1 MKAAVYYITGLLHPV
16 YVYLCKGGLELK
28 NLLIVSFVLLLSI
41 FLAACSQNAEKD
53 GGEKEDVAAV
63 ITDKTS
69 DGEPLKVDK
78 GLLNVEV
85 TIPASFLAGQDIDTV
100 IAEAKN
106 EGIKE
111 VIKNDD
117 GSITYKMSKS
127 EHKKMMKEMEE
138 GIIKSVEE
146 IKTGEDFTSI
156 KDVSYNK
163 SFSEFTLSVNQEE
176 FENSLD
182 SIASF
187 GLAVT
192 GMYYQLFNGVNP
204 EKYKVTVIFKNES
217 NGEVINTIVYPD
229 DLNEKE

>member
-1 MKAAVYYITGLLHPV
+1 M
-16 YVYLCKGGLELK
+16 K
-28 NLLIVSFVLLLSI
+28 NLLLVSFVLLLSI
-41 FLAACSQNAEKD
+41 FLAACSQNAQKED
-53 GGEKEDVAAV
+53 GKKEDVAEV
-63 ITDKTS
+63 TTDKTS

-85 TIPASFLAGQDIDTV
+85 TIPASFLEGQDIDTV

>member
-1 MKAAVYYITGLLHPV
+1 
-16 YVYLCKGGLELK
+16 LK
-28 NLLIVSFVLLLSI
+28 NLLLVSFVLLLSI
-41 FLAACSQNAEKD
+41 FLAACSQNAQKED
-53 GGEKEDVAAV
+53 GKKEDVAEV
-63 ITDKTS
+63 TTDKTS

-85 TIPASFLAGQDIDTV
+85 TIPASFLEGQDIDTV

>member
-1 MKAAVYYITGLLHPV
+1 M
-16 YVYLCKGGLELK
+16 K
-28 NLLIVSFVLLLSI
+28 NLLLVSFVLLLSI
-41 FLAACSQNAEKD
+41 FLAACSQNAQKED
-53 GGEKEDVAAV
+53 GKKEDVAEV
-63 ITDKTS
+63 TTDKTS

-85 TIPASFLAGQDIDTV
+85 TIPASFLEGQDIDTV

-117 GSITYKMSKS
+117 GSLTYKMSKS

-163 SFSEFTLSVNQEE
+163 SFSEFTLSVNKK
-176 FENSLD
+176 NSKTALTLLLR
-182 SIASF
+182 
-187 GLAVT
+187 LAWLSQVCT
-192 GMYYQLFNGVNP
+192 
-204 EKYKVTVIFKNES
+204 
-217 NGEVINTIVYPD
+217 INY
-229 DLNEKE
+229 LMG